1 MGIRLMNTA
10 LMTQL
15 AKLKVLQT
23 TYALKREDYLYRI
36 TVDED
41 GWVLIKR
48 TDAQHPMWSHGAL
61 TQAYDAVCEKFVMM
75 IRVENMR
82 LRHDEAEKVVA
93 AL

>member
-1 MGIRLMNTA
+1 MGIGLMNTA

-23 TYALKREDYLYRI
+23 TYELKREDYVYRI

-41 GWVLIKR
+41 GWVIIKR

-61 TQAYDAVCEKFVMM
+61 TQAYDAVCEKFVIM

-82 LRHDEAEKVVA
+82 LRPDEAEKVLA
-93 AL
+93 GL

>member
-23 TYALKREDYLYRI
+23 TYELKREDYVYRI
-36 TVDED
+36 TVDEA
-41 GWVLIKR
+41 GWVILKR

-82 LRHDEAEKVVA
+82 LRPDEAEKVVA

>member
-1 MGIRLMNTA
+1 MNTA

-23 TYALKREDYLYRI
+23 TYGMEREDYVYRI

-41 GWVLIKR
+41 GWIIIKR
-48 TDAQHPMWSHGAL
+48 TDAQHPLWTHGAL
-61 TQAYDAVCEKFVMM
+61 TQAYDAVSEKFVVM

-82 LRHDEAEKVVA
+82 LRPDEAEKVVA

>member
-1 MGIRLMNTA
+1 MNTA

-15 AKLKVLQT
+15 AKLKVIQT
-23 TYALKREDYLYRI
+23 TYALEREDYVYLI

-41 GWVLIKR
+41 GWVIIKR
-48 TDAQHPMWSHGAL
+48 TDAQHPLWTHGAL
-61 TQAYDAVCEKFVMM
+61 TQAYDAVSEKFVVM

-82 LRHDEAEKVVA
+82 LRPDEAEKVVA

>member
-1 MGIRLMNTA
+1 MNTA
-10 LMTQL
+10 LMSFL
-15 AKLKVLQT
+15 SSLKVLQT
-23 TYALKREDYLYRI
+23 TYELKREDYVYRI

-61 TQAYDAVCEKFVMM
+61 TQAYDAVSEKFEMM
-75 IRVENMR
+75 MRVENMR
-82 LRHDEAEKVVA
+82 LRPSEAEKVLA

>member
-23 TYALKREDYLYRI
+23 TYELKREDYVYRI

-41 GWVLIKR
+41 GWVIIKR

-61 TQAYDAVCEKFVMM
+61 TQAYDAVCEKFVIM

-82 LRHDEAEKVVA
+82 LRPDEAEKVLA
-93 AL
+93 GL